1 MGSRYFSRR
10 CVGAAQPLLHIL
22 SRSPTTSRKV
32 APRSIQRHIFIHCI
46 TILSKQATCGPP
58 AARCHLSA
66 HGLCLLFLHSH
77 LIVCMSSG
85 DSYSGSE
92 LDLCSTMRS
101 ACKCELVFFFF
112 FFPMPCRWAGCHL
125 WSSLRFQ
132 WFVVGVFFFLL
143 EVENISIYKNN
154 SSEASR
160 MSGSSFYFQPWPWF
174 VDKTE

>member
-1 MGSRYFSRR
+1 MCRGRTATPAHPQPLSDYFSQGRPQKYSAAYLYSLHHYSQQTSNLR
-10 CVGAAQPLLHIL
+10 AAGSTVSSLCTWPLPPIPTLTFDCVHVIVRFVFWFWTWSLQHDEI
-22 SRSPTTSRKV
+22 
-32 APRSIQRHIFIHCI
+32 
-46 TILSKQATCGPP
+46 
-58 AARCHLSA
+58 
-66 HGLCLLFLHSH
+66 CLQ
-77 LIVCMSSG
+77 
-85 DSYSGSE
+85 
-92 LDLCSTMRS
+92 MRAS
-101 ACKCELVFFFF
+101 FFFF

-132 WFVVGVFFFLL
+132 WFVVGFFFFLL